1 MSQLSLFLD
10 SKPKKNLYYK
20 VRLTNIY
27 RHCSEDH
34 IYTYASEEDAYKKL
48 DQWVK
53 FANGNSGVVYQERLS
68 VLYPLE
74 MLDKLA

>member
-1 MSQLSLFLD
+1 MAQLSLFLE
-10 SKPKKNLYYK
+10 SQPKENLYYK

-27 RHCSEDH
+27 KRCSEDL
-34 IYTYASEEDAYKKL
+34 IYTYSSEHDAYKKL

-53 FANGNSGVVYQERLS
+53 FANGNSGVVYRERLS
-68 VLYPLE
+68 SMYPLE